1 MPLRGLKLAIFAL
14 FYGSVSRHDGMLGR
28 FVGNF
33 GDIGHI
39 VVKFRALMVSQH
51 GAKNA

>member
-1 MPLRGLKLAIFAL
+1 MSLRGLKLAIFAL

-39 VVKFRALMVSQH
+39 VVKFRA
-51 GAKNA
+51 